1 MLLGGCIQARCFLKQ
16 ASKVLVVNV
25 AVNNVSFRRV
35 SSHTNSHSSSDAE
48 NNPELDN
55 FLRATTST
63 AMPIACNKYVFLSVS
78 FCCYG
83 DHSCRLHCTLL
94 CLLHSHYTPGL
105 CVCVRH
111 GETSLKRR
119 KTETESEY
127 GWRLTPSSVQRQLK
141 SLPMDE

>member
-63 AMPIACNKYVFLSVS
+63 AMPNACNKYVCLSVS

-105 CVCVRH
+105 CVCVCASRRNLLKKKKNGNRIGIRLEIDSILRPAPTQVASH
-111 GETSLKRR
+111 G
-119 KTETESEY
+119 
-127 GWRLTPSSVQRQLK
+127 
-141 SLPMDE
+141 